1 MPQEI
6 RSKMVYG
13 FKVSQSM
20 RRKNKRQ
27 PRDGLNESAS
37 YRSVSVGMINKC
49 DKKDLRYSLKQ
60 YEELIM
66 HMWRLYLDPE
76 NKQEISE
83 AKFFRFLRENK
94 ILTEKKQLDEM
105 YKQCLFTKKTEEVS
119 VETTVPFALYQRL
132 FQKPLMLIG
141 MENALQ
147 IIELS

>member
-1 MPQEI
+1 
-6 RSKMVYG
+6 MVYG
-13 FKVSQSM
+13 FKVSQGL
-20 RRKNKRQ
+20 RRKNKSRQ
-27 PRDGLNESAS
+27 HKDALNESAS
-37 YRSVSVGMINKC
+37 YRSMSVGLINSC

-147 IIELS
+147 IIEVA